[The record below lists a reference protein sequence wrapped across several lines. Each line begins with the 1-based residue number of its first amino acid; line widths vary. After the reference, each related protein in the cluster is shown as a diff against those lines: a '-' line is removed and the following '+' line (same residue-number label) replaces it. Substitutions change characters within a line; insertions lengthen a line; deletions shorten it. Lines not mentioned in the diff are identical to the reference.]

1 MLQLFISLQL
11 GYSKPLTFLLPKM
24 FSNEAGL
31 SDLVRKLG
39 HFILLGQDGVLGI
52 HFLKGILQIFH
63 KN

>member
-1 MLQLFISLQL
+1 MDLLVLHQTDEKGIFAQREVE
-11 GYSKPLTFLLPKM
+11 KPDN
-24 FSNEAGL
+24 NEAGL